1 MTGTTAVRAAVN
13 PAPAPA
19 GTALRDARWS
29 DVEALAALE
38 GDLFPDD
45 AWSAAS
51 WWAEL
56 AGRPR
61 RDYVVLT
68 DGRGIAGYA
77 GLDHGGE
84 VSDVMT
90 VAVAPRRRGGGLG
103 RLLLGELERRACGRG
118 AAHLMLEVRADNEAA
133 LALYRRSGFVEL
145 ARRRGYYRPGP
156 VDALVLRK
164 TLSTNG
170 VGDG

>member
-1 MTGTTAVRAAVN
+1 MTLPTATAARAT
-13 PAPAPA
+13 A
-19 GTALRDARWS
+19 GTSLRDARWG

-38 GDLFPDD
+38 RDLFPDD
-45 AWSAAS
+45 AWSVPS

-68 DGRGIAGYA
+68 DEAGIAGYG

-103 RLLLGELERRACGRG
+103 RLLLGELERRARHRG
-118 AAHLMLEVRADNEAA
+118 AAHVLLEVRADNEAA
-133 LALYRRSGFVEL
+133 LALYRRSGFVEI
-145 ARRRGYYRPGP
+145 ARRRGYYQPGA